1 MESSLVSIA
10 MATYNGERFLEKQM
24 ASILDQTYK
33 NIEVVVCDDVS
44 TDDTVAILKAF
55 AKKDKRVRLVEN
67 KKNLGY
73 VKNFEKTIS
82 LCKGEYIA
90 LSDQDD
96 IWMEDKIAIL
106 IQEIGEASLIHSD
119 AYLIDEEG
127 NIFSQS
133 YSQYEKKYL
142 YPKNIIELIFNPV
155 VTGCSA
161 LFTQELGQSIL
172 PFCKDIYVHDLWISM
187 IAYKM
192 QGIKYCD
199 KPLIQYRQH
208 KNNQIGLS
216 DGFVHRYD
224 RCYETKLFF
233 KKQKSKFVCLFSD
246 RVRLDKDE
254 YRLAQ
259 KMQKFFFYFEQANLL
274 GFIYFFQA
282 MQVVDKKSNF
292 FQKSQ
297 KFLKYFIKS
306 FFCKKRENAS
316 L

>member
-10 MATYNGERFLEKQM
+10 MATYNGEQFIEKQII
-24 ASILDQTYK
+24 SILNQTYR
-33 NIEVVVCDDVS
+33 NIEVVVCDDAS
-44 TDDTVAILKAF
+44 TDDTVRILKAF
-55 AKKDKRVRLVEN
+55 AKKDNRVRLIEN
-67 KKNLGY
+67 KNNLGY

-82 LCKGEYIA
+82 LCTGEYIA

-96 IWMEDKIAIL
+96 IWMEDKVETL
-106 IQEIGEASLIHSD
+106 MQEIGEASLIHSD
-119 AYLIDEEG
+119 AYLIDEEE
-127 NIFSQS
+127 NIFSRS

-142 YPKNIIELIFNPV
+142 YPKNIVELIFNPV

-161 LFTQELGQSIL
+161 LFTQELAQKIL
-172 PFCKDIYVHDLWISM
+172 PFCKDVYVHDFWISM
-187 IAYKM
+187 IAYKTK
-192 QGIKYCD
+192 GIKYCA

-216 DGFVHRYD
+216 NGFAHRYD
-224 RCYETKLFF
+224 RCYETNQFF
-233 KKQKSKFVCLFSD
+233 KKQKSKFLCLFSG
-246 RVRLDKDE
+246 RVKLDEDE

-259 KMQKFFFYFEQANLL
+259 KMEKFFFYFEQANLL
-274 GFIYFFQA
+274 GFMYFFQV
-282 MQVVDKKSNF
+282 MQVVDKKSSF